1 MASFPA
7 LDRSLQRAVR
17 DLHDVLWT
25 GKPMDETGLVAR
37 LERGVRDLD
46 RWAGAHGTIAS
57 GVRPLLHPFRPRPS
71 GGDLFTYLDTI
82 SNVAAAVAYVRTKP
96 RESAR
101 RASELA
107 VSLSI
112 GLATA
117 ADSFHLVEAFESGGT
132 DFGGFAERLA
142 EVLEQKG
149 AIRAKEFRRATEE
162 AFDLHA
168 LWDGRASRDAQC
180 VTALACVGCAAL
192 SAELYAEGLKA
203 LGRYRKVPYDR
214 LVPAVR
220 RILDRLGKHP

>member
-1 MASFPA
+1 MPSFPA
-7 LDRSLQRAVR
+7 LDRSLRRAVR

-25 GKPMDETGLVAR
+25 GKTMDETVLVAR

-46 RWAGAHGTIAS
+46 GWAGARGRIAS

-71 GGDLFTYLDTI
+71 GGDLFTYLDTV
-82 SNVAAAVAYVRTKP
+82 SNLAAAAAYVRTKP

-101 RASELA
+101 RASDLA

-112 GLATA
+112 GLASA
-117 ADSFHLVEAFESGGT
+117 ADSFHLVEVFESGGT
-132 DFGGFAERLA
+132 DFGAFADGLA
-142 EVLEQKG
+142 GVLEQKG

-168 LWDGRASRDAQC
+168 LWDERAPRDAQQ

-192 SAELYAEGLKA
+192 SAQLFAEGLKA
-203 LGRYRKVPYDR
+203 LGRYRNVPYDR
-214 LVPAVR
+214 LVPSVR
-220 RILDRLGKHP
+220 RILDRLGRHP